1 MAWRCKLCATLFDRK
16 AQLLEHYRLHHSNV
30 SSVNQLPCLY
40 DNCVCT
46 FHSVNALK
54 IHLTRLHTQTL
65 VQSDNQE
72 GYVSFVC
79 AVCKFKEPFN
89 DKTVLSHLRMHL
101 KQHEMVDCPFKNC
114 QYRTNV
120 YSSFNAHKSRNH
132 LGCEFS
138 DFKTEIVLTETDG
151 QPIQKMTLS
160 SRPESVDE
168 LKTMIGEKFNL
179 DFNFSLS
186 YQDPDFD
193 GQLCSLLDIE
203 ELPQKA
209 VLKVIRSESDASS
222 VASDDTIILPHAMTP
237 DRVNR
242 WPDVFPVPI
251 FSYEVE
257 FLLSDGNAT
266 YDRTG
271 KTLKLSRGQKHD
283 ILETLAAKMHSFKAY
298 PNDKEV
304 SMVAEALVIKHPC
317 LKEPGSQTGWYGWK
331 NSLKFKMGNFRTK
344 LSRAGF
350 HEVAI
355 NSGKRSRNNPNK
367 PSPHTNIKRPKRAEV
382 NFLPN
387 FPRGENAASLERL
400 RLQIVDEV
408 KKSDKNLSLIG
419 KLMQTTFAL
428 RRNEIV
434 SDDPPVDE
442 ILERW
447 PALKMES
454 QICAEFHRISNI
466 NLKNCFY
473 AELDRHAPRLQR
485 LFRRKA
491 ARTGKAAEVLSRIFQ
506 MYDLQEQVD
515 VHVRRA
521 AVLRALPAY
530 LHDDDSGFLKQWDV
544 AQSEPDIGDLP
555 VGLLISATSDAMYL
569 CPEKVAVVLE
579 GKTVIDFPTFADAF
593 VVLFALIYA
602 LHLNYPKD
610 MANTFDFTQKVLM
623 GLEDGNMRPR
633 VLSLKNELLAVE

>member
-138 DFKTEIVLTETDG
+138 DFKTEIVLTETER
-151 QPIQKMTLS
+151 KMTLS

>member
-89 DKTVLSHLRMHL
+89 DKTLLSHLRMHL

-138 DFKTEIVLTETDG
+138 DFKTEIVLTETER
-151 QPIQKMTLS
+151 KMTLS

-454 QICAEFHRISNI
+454 QICSEFHRISNI